1 MHRLRLPYALGFGRS
16 TCLGS
21 STQGTANL
29 GVDRSVSLDDV
40 TVRRP
45 ALSGSQSDLFLS
57 SDNDSG
63 RGIALLGVR
72 VNRKLFSKAKSEFM
86 SDGSFIGSVP
96 SNAPARPSPI
106 P

>member
-21 STQGTANL
+21 SPQGTANL
-29 GVDRSVSLDDV
+29 SVDRSVSLDDV
-40 TVRRP
+40 TLRRP
-45 ALSGSQSDLFLS
+45 ALSGSQSDPFLS

-63 RGIALLGVR
+63 RGIGLLGVR
-72 VNRKLFSKAKSEFM
+72 VNRKLFSKAKSELITDD
-86 SDGSFIGSVP
+86 SLIGS
-96 SNAPARPSPI
+96 APARPSPI